1 MPHSLEDEQNQHYH
15 CQLHMIFTS
24 VSNCGGLYL
33 YLRLQTAGSIAP
45 SFVEDDQPPRLALL
59 EVRLLKLGG
68 LWTAVGL
75 KLLGVPSL
83 GDEDM
88 RPLPAAVALAGAV
101 LARRQRPPVELYLSP
116 PAGVSLEV

>member
-1 MPHSLEDEQNQHYH
+1 
-15 CQLHMIFTS
+15 MIFTS

-101 LARRQRPPVELYLSP
+101 MARRQRPPVELYLSP